1 MPHPKTP
8 LLLQDIG
15 EYELIDRLK
24 ELLPPSS
31 PQLRVG
37 IGDDAAVW
45 TPTPNHQL
53 VLTSDT
59 AEEGRHTPLFHDV
72 SFERLHDL
80 GRRAAHMNLSDVA
93 AMAAIPRFALINLS
107 LPKTYPLATIEGF
120 YQGIGDA
127 LGEYKVD
134 VVGGNITST
143 TGPCSVTITLGAE
156 VPSDKAILRTGS
168 QPGDWIGCTGFPGR
182 SAAGLYVWLH
192 PEIPLST
199 AHNNNLLDGYFRP
212 QARVQEAQSLAA
224 YVRAMTDISDGFLLD
239 LANLLTPE
247 ALGADLHPSKLPQ
260 HPAQVALEQHLQE
273 APHHFTFSASDDYE
287 LLFTVSPEQQ
297 EKWLE
302 IEKESEAPLVH
313 WVGRVTD
320 QHKAIRL
327 CDQNTSQDLLPEGWQ
342 HF

>member
-1 MPHPKTP
+1 MPHNKSP

-24 ELLPPSS
+24 RLLPSSS
-31 PQLRVG
+31 PRLRVG

-45 TPTPNHQL
+45 TPTPGHQL

-59 AEEGRHTPLFHDV
+59 AEEGRHSPPFHDV
-72 SFERLHDL
+72 SPERLHDL

-127 LGEYKVD
+127 LGEHKVD

-143 TGPCSVTITLGAE
+143 AGPCSVTITLGAE
-156 VPSDKAILRTGS
+156 VPSDKAVLRTGS
-168 QPGDWIGCTGFPGR
+168 QPGDWVGCTGFPGL

-199 AHNNNLLDGYFRP
+199 VHNNILMDGYFRP
-212 QARVQEAQSLAA
+212 QARVQEAQSLAT

-239 LANLLTPE
+239 LANLLVPE
-247 ALGADLHPSKLPQ
+247 DLGVDLYVDKLPH
-260 HPAQVALEQHLQE
+260 HPAQAALEQHLQKQ
-273 APHHFTFSASDDYE
+273 PHHFMFSASDDYE
-287 LLFTVSPEQQ
+287 LLFSVSSEQRERWLKQ
-297 EKWLE
+297 EKME
-302 IEKESEAPLVH
+302 EAPLVH

-320 QHKAIRL
+320 QHRAIRL
-327 CDQNTSQDLLPEGWQ
+327 CDQNTSHDLSPEGWQ